1 MYFVT
6 IDVARRL
13 EDAQLWRSIHYVRAQ
28 ARLRPEA
35 GSAIEPIGGGYALF
49 AGLGSPVN
57 TVRGLGMHG
66 PASPA
71 DIEQAEAF
79 FRDRAETPR
88 IDVCPLADASLS
100 TLLARRGYILSH
112 FMNVL
117 ARPLDDTVLAYIPP
131 REIAITEATLDQL
144 DLWMHVT
151 AQGFTGRDDPP
162 ADVFTVLG
170 PNTYSEAGVRF
181 LAWIDGQP
189 AGGGGMYLH
198 DGVAEMGGASTR
210 PAFRRRGVQT
220 ALLYMRLAVARRLGC
235 DLAVVGTS
243 PGSDSQRNI
252 ERAGFQLAYT
262 KDIVIGA

>member
-79 FRDRAETPR
+79 GCGAATWLRFGG
-88 IDVCPLADASLS
+88 
-100 TLLARRGYILSH
+100 RRY
-112 FMNVL
+112 
-117 ARPLDDTVLAYIPP
+117 
-131 REIAITEATLDQL
+131 
-144 DLWMHVT
+144 VT
-151 AQGFTGRDDPP
+151 RLRFPAQHR
-162 ADVFTVLG
+162 
-170 PNTYSEAGVRF
+170 
-181 LAWIDGQP
+181 
-189 AGGGGMYLH
+189 AGGFSVGLH
-198 DGVAEMGGASTR
+198 QGH
-210 PAFRRRGVQT
+210 
-220 ALLYMRLAVARRLGC
+220 C
-235 DLAVVGTS
+235 DW
-243 PGSDSQRNI
+243 RMI
-252 ERAGFQLAYT
+252 EEIT
-262 KDIVIGA
+262 